1 MKLSKIIIGM
11 LTISLF
17 LQNNSIIAEETID
30 CENEDFKNETPSYA
44 LTEEEKVQRLDTE
57 LIYALNKFDEC
68 IENKNKSLATSSNNA
83 SSSASRSSFGE
94 NSTASI
100 QEKENSSK
108 PQNTQTLESN
118 NAPLQSGQNQPSI
131 DGDGSI
137 SEGDIESNYDDDDI
151 VARQLREAAMA
162 EEDEAIRELLWERY
176 RDYKGIKIDSKLF
189 TNEVLK
195 AVVAQFDAGD
205 KIKGK
210 GPMYM

>member
-1 MKLSKIIIGM
+1 M
-11 LTISLF
+11 
-17 LQNNSIIAEETID
+17 
-30 CENEDFKNETPSYA
+30 
-44 LTEEEKVQRLDTE
+44 
-57 LIYALNKFDEC
+57 IYALNKFDEC

-100 QEKENSSK
+100 QEKGNSSNQ
-108 PQNTQTLESN
+108 QNSQTLEGN

-162 EEDEAIRELLWERY
+162 EEDEEIRELLWERY
-176 RDYKGIKIDSKLF
+176 RDYKGIKND
-189 TNEVLK
+189 NN
-195 AVVAQFDAGD
+195 
-205 KIKGK
+205 KGE
-210 GPMYM
+210 